1 VEWIIVV
8 AVLLVLGLWVT
19 GQRRR
24 RHAVEELGVYLAAA
38 SPAAVSQT
46 DEEQDL
52 EEGALDA
59 DELEREPSY
68 CDEGADDERD

>member
-1 VEWIIVV
+1 MEWIIIV
-8 AVLLVLGLWVT
+8 AVMLILGLWIT

-24 RHAVEELGVYLAAA
+24 RDAVEELGVYLAAA
-38 SPAAVSQT
+38 SATAFSQT

-59 DELEREPSY
+59 DDFGREQGY
-68 CDEGADDERD
+68 WDEGADDEHD